1 MTHSAAASSVRFKI
15 VVFEEIDLYYPY
27 SVWLDEAEPLSSP
40 KAGPQFPPTPESA
53 PPSFSA
59 YHELPLTPTP
69 NVRKRGFASIVDETF
84 GSASSPSQKRVKL
97 LEAARTKGCDEE
109 GQYSSS
115 SFLHNPDIGSQCTQ
129 ETFTGENTE
138 ELSANSIETLLQ
150 SLGNIPAYVKKLERR
165 KIAAEKSRDA
175 KANKI
180 ASLEAEVERY
190 SNFDYHCQLI
200 NRSIG

>member
-1 MTHSAAASSVRFKI
+1 MVFK
-15 VVFEEIDLYYPY
+15 EIDLYYPY
-27 SVWLDEAEPLSSP
+27 SVWLDEAEPLSPP

-53 PPSFSA
+53 PSSFSA
-59 YHELPLTPTP
+59 YHEPLTPTP

-84 GSASSPSQKRVKL
+84 GSASSPSQKRTKL
-97 LEAARTKGCDEE
+97 LEAARTRDEE
-109 GQYSSS
+109 GQYPSS

-138 ELSANSIETLLQ
+138 ELSASSIETLLQ
-150 SLGNIPAYVKKLERR
+150 SLGNIPAYVKKLEKR

-190 SNFDYHCQLI
+190 SNFNYHCQLQLI
-200 NRSIG
+200 NRSG

>member
-1 MTHSAAASSVRFKI
+1 
-15 VVFEEIDLYYPY
+15 L
-27 SVWLDEAEPLSSP
+27 
-40 KAGPQFPPTPESA
+40 PPTPESA
-53 PPSFSA
+53 PPPFLA
-59 YHELPLTPTP
+59 YREPPSTPTP
-69 NVRKRGFASIVDETF
+69 NSRKRDFTSIIDETF

-97 LEAARTKGCDEE
+97 LEDARMKRYDEE
-109 GQYSSS
+109 GRLASS

-129 ETFTGENTE
+129 ETLTGEDTE
-138 ELSANSIETLLQ
+138 ELSASVIETLLQ

-180 ASLEAEVERY
+180 VSLTAEVERY
-190 SNFDYHCQLI
+190 SNYIYQCQLI